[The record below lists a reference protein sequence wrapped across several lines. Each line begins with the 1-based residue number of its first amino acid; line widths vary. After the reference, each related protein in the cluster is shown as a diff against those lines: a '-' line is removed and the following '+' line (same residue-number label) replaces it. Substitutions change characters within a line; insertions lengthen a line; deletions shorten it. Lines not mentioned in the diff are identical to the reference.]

1 MRPVRVVFTI
11 IVVIALLAFLQTL
24 KPESV
29 TARATEPERF
39 YVKCE
44 SDVLLTC
51 VVYDKETKKSYVY
64 VGSYRRGAGLVEI
77 K

>member
-1 MRPVRVVFTI
+1 MRPVRVVFAI
-11 IVVIALLAFLQTL
+11 IVVVALLAFLQTL

-29 TARATEPERF
+29 TATEPERF

-44 SDVLLTC
+44 SRMLLTC

-64 VGSYRRGAGLVEI
+64 AGSYKEGAGLVEI

>member
-1 MRPVRVVFTI
+1 MRPVRVAFVI
-11 IVVIALLAFLQTL
+11 IVVVALLAFLQTL

-29 TARATEPERF
+29 TVRATEPERF

-44 SDVLLTC
+44 SRMLLTC

-64 VGSYRRGAGLVEI
+64 AGSYKEGAGLVEI